1 MSLILLI
8 DSSAEK
14 AQVSIVQDAVILETL
29 YNDSIKDHAAYIQP
43 AIEQLFSNAAIP
55 LKNIDAIAITAGPGS
70 YTGLR
75 VGMASAKGLCYVL
88 QKPLIS
94 LNTLEIMAASA
105 IRLLPNAREN
115 PSDLFCPMIDARR
128 MEVYTAVY
136 NSQLQLIMPAAA
148 CVLTEL
154 SFTELLRSQRLIFF
168 GNGAE
173 KWKTLCKNPHA
184 LFENAAI
191 LPEDMARLAER
202 NYIQKAF
209 SDLCQTEP
217 IYLK

>member
-14 AQVSIVQDAVILETL
+14 AQVSIAKDAVILETL
-29 YNDSIKDHAAYIQP
+29 YNDSIKDHASFIQP

-55 LKNIDAIAITAGPGS
+55 LKNIDAIAIAAGPGS

-105 IRLLPNAREN
+105 IRLLPNTREN

-128 MEVYTAVY
+128 MEVYTAIY
-136 NSQLQLIMPAAA
+136 NSQLQLVMPPVA
-148 CVLTEL
+148 CVLTKL
-154 SFTELLRSQRLIFF
+154 SFIELLHNQRIIFF

-173 KWKTLCKNPHA
+173 KWKILCKHTQA
-184 LFENAAI
+184 LFENVAL

-202 NYIQKAF
+202 DYIQRAF
-209 SDLCQTEP
+209 SDLSQTEP